1 MTIVT
6 VTWPTSSNLRHG
18 RDPLGPVLRPI
29 VTQRL
34 IQLFTAFVALSSS
47 LSLAPLSARA
57 EVSPQV
63 YVIDMEKV
71 IADSIAG
78 KAAKANLDDE
88 VRKAEG
94 KLALQRAELE
104 RLQADLEKQAS
115 LLSPAAMDERREALQ
130 RKARDYERSLQDQRE
145 AMGKRQANEMK
156 RVVDQVD
163 RVVKELSQSGGYPV
177 IMEKDP
183 RVVVY
188 AAQNIDLTEK
198 VIERMNAGA
207 MSR

>member
-1 MTIVT
+1 MVA
-6 VTWPTSSNLRHG
+6 VLA
-18 RDPLGPVLRPI
+18 LG
-29 VTQRL
+29 
-34 IQLFTAFVALSSS
+34 ALWEVMP
-47 LSLAPLSARA
+47 SLAHA
-57 EVSPQV
+57 ETTPQV
-63 YVIDMEKV
+63 YVVDMEKV
-71 IADSIAG
+71 IAESIAG
-78 KAAKANLDDE
+78 KAAKANLNDE

-145 AMGKRQANEMK
+145 AMGKRQASEMK
-156 RVVDQVD
+156 RVVDQVN
-163 RVVKELSQSGGYPV
+163 RVVEELSRSGAYPV

-198 VIERMNAGA
+198 VIERMNEGA
-207 MSR
+207 LSR